1 MLWTHIKYLIML
13 FSLIF
18 TIASASQVLVSS
30 FQGQGKRGSE
40 RLSDFS
46 KDTQLMSAEAGI

>member
-1 MLWTHIKYLIML
+1 MFWTHIKYLIVS

-18 TIASASQVLVSS
+18 TVANASQVLVSS
-30 FQGQGKRGSE
+30 FQGLGNRGSE